1 MDTMTRLQGSRHE
14 AQSSQSRR
22 RVMASWS
29 LIPLLVWLLAVVI
42 AAEPKDVA
50 SSANSASEAQDSIV
64 IRVPINV
71 NAPDAAD
78 SSSSHSAEAGVLQS
92 SVEASGSGSNAIS
105 IEAAAESASSMDTWN
120 STSIGN
126 SSSNSSPI
134 GSAEPVTTIPA
145 NIEIRGVPSNPMGVA
160 AVAFDGCAEVSW
172 KPPEDDG
179 SDPITAYELGWM
191 DEETHQL
198 VGTQLVTPVASSVTL
213 IQNGSVMPTETS
225 VPAVATSVMVANL
238 ANGRSYTFKVR
249 AKNLNGFSTWSA
261 KSLAVSPLHPPD
273 LCGRLSCSGHGTCF
287 PDYHA
292 AVGLENER
300 RWLQPSANA
309 QCICRPGYNPPDC
322 SVKSDAKTYVWT
334 VTEWTTCS
342 SGCGG
347 GKRTREAICWDVEMQ
362 SQAPTET
369 FCDAALK
376 PVLTGICNGMECG
389 SKLVSV
395 KYEVEMSYDEVLFSP
410 EAVEAFEQSF
420 TTEVAA
426 ALQIPH
432 TRLEITALKRGSIV
446 VYFQVLPASRVGE
459 KSLNAIVDVLQSEL
473 GNASSTLRSK
483 GTFARRVEPTN
494 VKLSFSLADQT
505 VAGGAEDISV
515 LGLIGTVLVLCFFV
529 SMFGWFLRK
538 RHERILRYES
548 SKRETALSPRPDMKR
563 MGIRTMA

>member
-1 MDTMTRLQGSRHE
+1 MARQCGTK
-14 AQSSQSRR
+14 SSLSRR
-22 RVMASWS
+22 RVVASQALVS
-29 LIPLLVWLLAVVI
+29 LLVCLLAMAVASVP
-42 AAEPKDVA
+42 EDVA
-50 SSANSASEAQDSIV
+50 SSANSASAAQDSNV

-71 NAPDAAD
+71 NAQDVGSL
-78 SSSSHSAEAGVLQS
+78 SSSSHSVEAGVLHS
-92 SVEASGSGSNAIS
+92 IEASGSESNAS
-105 IEAAAESASSMDTWN
+105 IVAAHNASSMAAWN
-120 STSIGN
+120 STSMGNSTSN
-126 SSSNSSPI
+126 SSSMVSL
-134 GSAEPVTTIPA
+134 EPVTTIPA
-145 NIEIRGVPSNPMGVA
+145 NVEIRGVPSNPTGVA

-213 IQNGSVMPTETS
+213 IQNGSVMPVETAVS
-225 VPAVATSVMVANL
+225 AVATSVIVANL

-292 AVGLENER
+292 NAVGLENELRHR
-300 RWLQPSANA
+300 RWLQPSTNA

-334 VTEWTTCS
+334 VTEWTVCS

-347 GKRTREAICWDVEMQ
+347 GKRTREALCWDVETQ
-362 SQAPTET
+362 AQAPADT
-369 FCDAALK
+369 FCDATQK

-389 SKLVSV
+389 SKLVSI

-426 ALQIPH
+426 ALQIPR

-446 VYFQVLPASRVGE
+446 VYFQVLPASRAGE

-483 GTFARRVEPTN
+483 GTFARRVEPNN

-529 SMFGWFLRK
+529 STFGWFLRK

-548 SKRETALSPRPDMKR
+548 SKRETVHSPRPDMKR
-563 MGIRTMA
+563 MGIRTMT

>member
-1 MDTMTRLQGSRHE
+1 MC
-14 AQSSQSRR
+14 
-22 RVMASWS
+22 
-29 LIPLLVWLLAVVI
+29 LLAIVI
-42 AAEPKDVA
+42 AAEPEDVA
-50 SSANSASEAQDSIV
+50 STANSASEAHDSIV

-71 NAPDAAD
+71 NTQVAD
-78 SSSSHSAEAGVLQS
+78 SSSSSHSTEAGVLLS
-92 SVEASGSGSNAIS
+92 SMETSGSSSNAIS
-105 IEAAAESASSMDTWN
+105 VEAAAEDASSVATWN

-134 GSAEPVTTIPA
+134 GSMEPVTTIPA
-145 NIEIRGVPSNPMGVA
+145 NVEIHGVPSNPTGVA

-198 VGTQLVTPVASSVTL
+198 VGTQLVTSVASSITL
-213 IQNGSVMPTETS
+213 IQNGSAMPTETS
-225 VPAVATSVMVANL
+225 VPAVATSVMVASL

-292 AVGLENER
+292 TAVGLDNER
-300 RWLQPSANA
+300 RSLQPSTNA

-347 GKRTREAICWDVEMQ
+347 GKRTREAICWDVETQ
-362 SQAPTET
+362 VQAPAET
-369 FCDAALK
+369 FCEAAQK

-426 ALQIPH
+426 ALQIPR
-432 TRLEITALKRGSIV
+432 TRLDITALKRGSIV

-548 SKRETALSPRPDMKR
+548 SKRETAHSPRPEMKR
-563 MGIRTMA
+563 MGIRTMT